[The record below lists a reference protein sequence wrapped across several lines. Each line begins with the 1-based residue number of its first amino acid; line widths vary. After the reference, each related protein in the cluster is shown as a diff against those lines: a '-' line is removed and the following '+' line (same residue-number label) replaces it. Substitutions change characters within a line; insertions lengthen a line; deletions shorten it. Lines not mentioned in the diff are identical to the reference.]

1 MNTNYNQIY
10 EVLEQITYDEKEIKN
25 KHIDDNSKFDL
36 YLLILG
42 VILFTF
48 SFFLKLIIAL
58 THTNESLEMAF
69 VSLAI
74 IGYIFIITSPAIGIL
89 INIKTMYRNFK
100 NPLKILFIRTKNS
113 TKVDAKAV
121 SNLIN
126 FDLEYLEFCYM
137 ELKHELDDF
146 NKRIINITEPISR
159 VGLFPAIL
167 LGLTTISIQLE
178 KHKSAFQNLSTINQ
192 FIIFLSIG
200 IIVLYI
206 FSIHA
211 NFKSSDLE
219 RRIKILEYTINF
231 KKNKKN
237 IIQLV

>member
-1 MNTNYNQIY
+1 
-10 EVLEQITYDEKEIKN
+10 
-25 KHIDDNSKFDL
+25 
-36 YLLILG
+36 
-42 VILFTF
+42 
-48 SFFLKLIIAL
+48 
-58 THTNESLEMAF
+58 
-69 VSLAI
+69 
-74 IGYIFIITSPAIGIL
+74 
-89 INIKTMYRNFK
+89 
-100 NPLKILFIRTKNS
+100 
-113 TKVDAKAV
+113 
-121 SNLIN
+121 
-126 FDLEYLEFCYM
+126 
-137 ELKHELDDF
+137 
-146 NKRIINITEPISR
+146 
-159 VGLFPAIL
+159 
-167 LGLTTISIQLE
+167 E